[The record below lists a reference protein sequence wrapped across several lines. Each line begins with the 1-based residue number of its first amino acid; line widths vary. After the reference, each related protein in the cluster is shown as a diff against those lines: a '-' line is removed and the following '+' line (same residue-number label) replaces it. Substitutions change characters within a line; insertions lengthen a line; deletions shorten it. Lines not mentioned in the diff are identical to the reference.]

1 MATKDQAKQKNTFIP
16 KHIVDDGVRFAPTEI
31 KEYYNLEVKT
41 RDADGAHKGLFTRQ
55 DIKKGAIVA
64 RDGGRVLSSCE
75 DMPRGHRYAVFIDE
89 DLFLYPAHSERFDNL
104 AYFNHSC
111 SSNIARIGGLIYVA
125 KIDIDSGEEL
135 FLDYAPLIA
144 GDAIWEM
151 KCHCASPN
159 CRQVITHEDWKIAA
173 VARDLWTEW
182 LPHIQKRVLEEKVI

>member
-1 MATKDQAKQKNTFIP
+1 MQTLSMSTFIP
-16 KHIVDDGVRFAPTEI
+16 KHIVADGVRFAPTEI
-31 KEYYNLEVKT
+31 KEYYHLEVKT
-41 RDADGAHKGLFTRQ
+41 RDTHSAHQGLFTTQ

-75 DMPRGHRYAVFIDE
+75 DMPPGHRYAVFIDE
-89 DLFLYPAHSERFDNL
+89 NLFLYPAHSEPFDNL

-111 SSNIARIGGLIYVA
+111 SSNIARIGGLIYMA
-125 KIDIDSGEEL
+125 KVDIYSGDEL

-159 CRQVITHEDWKIAA
+159 CRQIITHEDWKIAA
-173 VARDLWTEW
+173 VAKDLWTEW
-182 LPHIQKRVLEEKVI
+182 LPHIQKKILAAKVM